1 MQLCKMCEL
10 ILQRWNDFPQ
20 YSKDFVL
27 KCFAIGSD
35 ELSMVSRKRT
45 TFCVKNS
52 EYIFFTQHYS
62 SEIRKSFCDKKLLA
76 ANFITIWPLVR
87 ALIILTEKQC
97 TWRGTNLMQQILSL
111 SHICQMLLIL
121 VQCVWLICSIK
132 QFVWANWQVSWSSC
146 CSCFILPWEIF
157 WLEGNHLSNYLIIVL
172 NMDLLFPDY
181 YFANERKFYN
191 TPLWSDS
198 PIGQTPPR
206 PNVTA
211 ALYWDAFLF
220 ISVGVCVGVRQC

>member
-1 MQLCKMCEL
+1 MSSQ
-10 ILQRWNDFPQ
+10 WFPGTEQ
-20 YSKDFVL
+20 HFTSEIQNIYFSH
-27 KCFAIGSD
+27 SN
-35 ELSMVSRKRT
+35 
-45 TFCVKNS
+45 NS
-52 EYIFFTQHYS
+52 SQ
-62 SEIRKSFCDKKLLA
+62 IRKSFCNKKLLA

-97 TWRGTNLMQQILSL
+97 TWQGTNLMQQILSL

-157 WLEGNHLSNYLIIVL
+157 WLEGNYLSNYLIIVL

-191 TPLWSDS
+191 NRERTKK
-198 PIGQTPPR
+198 
-206 PNVTA
+206 
-211 ALYWDAFLF
+211 
-220 ISVGVCVGVRQC
+220 